1 MNKKETI
8 QAIQKKLEGSRG
20 FPVMDYLMKLTEM
33 ELFNLLSAIAFSHKF
48 AKTHKEQKESKTK

>member
-48 AKTHKEQKESKTK
+48 AKENSK